1 MVRYMAKKS
10 SKRLKRK
17 RVKRI
22 MLVTVICFGINAY
35 ILYSVGSILKDV
47 YNMKN
52 ENKELTVKLDD
63 LKEEEDVLKSEVK
76 KLKDPVYVAKYAR
89 EKFLYSG
96 DNEYIIRMK

>member
-1 MVRYMAKKS
+1 MAKKS
-10 SKRLKRK
+10 SKKLKRK

-22 MLVTVICFGINAY
+22 ILVTLLCLGINAY
-35 ILYSVGSILKDV
+35 VLYSVVSILKDV
-47 YNMKN
+47 HTMKN
-52 ENKELTVKLDD
+52 EDKELNVKLDN
-63 LKEEEDVLKSEVK
+63 LKDEEEVLKSEVK

>member
-1 MVRYMAKKS
+1 MAKKS

-22 MLVTVICFGINAY
+22 ILVTLLCLGINAY
-35 ILYSVGSILKDV
+35 VLYSVGSILKDV
-47 YNMKN
+47 HTMKN
-52 ENKELTVKLDD
+52 ENKELNVKLDD
-63 LKEEEDVLKSEVK
+63 LKEEEEVLKSEVK
-76 KLKDPVYVAKYAR
+76 KLRDPVYVAKYAR

>member
-1 MVRYMAKKS
+1 MAKKS
-10 SKRLKRK
+10 SKKLKRK

-22 MLVTVICFGINAY
+22 ILVTLLCLGINAY
-35 ILYSVGSILKDV
+35 VLYSVGSILKDV
-47 YNMKN
+47 HTMKN
-52 ENKELTVKLDD
+52 EDKELNVKLDD
-63 LKEEEDVLKSEVK
+63 LKEEEAVLKSEVK

>member
-1 MVRYMAKKS
+1 MAKKS
-10 SKRLKRK
+10 SKKLKRK

-22 MLVTVICFGINAY
+22 LLVTLVCIGINSY
-35 ILYSVGSILKDV
+35 VLYSVGTILNDV
-47 YNMKN
+47 HTMKN
-52 ENKELTVKLDD
+52 ENKELSLELDN
-63 LKEEEDVLKSEVK
+63 LKEEEEILKSEVK

>member
-1 MVRYMAKKS
+1 MAKKG
-10 SKRLKRK
+10 SKKLKRK

-22 MLVTVICFGINAY
+22 ILVTLLCLGINAY
-35 ILYSVGSILKDV
+35 VLYSVGSILKDV
-47 YNMKN
+47 HTMKN
-52 ENKELTVKLDD
+52 ENKELNVKLDD
-63 LKEEEDVLKSEVK
+63 LKEEEEVLKSEVK

>member
-1 MVRYMAKKS
+1 MAKRG

-22 MLVTVICFGINAY
+22 ILVTLFCFVINAY
-35 ILYSVGSILKDV
+35 VLYSVGSILMEV
-47 YNMKN
+47 QNMKAEN
-52 ENKELTVKLDD
+52 EELSVKLSD
-63 LKEEEDVLKSEVK
+63 LKDEEEVLKSEVK

>member
-1 MVRYMAKKS
+1 MAKKS
-10 SKRLKRK
+10 SKKLKRK

-22 MLVTVICFGINAY
+22 ILVTLLCLGINAY
-35 ILYSVGSILKDV
+35 VLYSVGSILKDV
-47 YNMKN
+47 HTMKN
-52 ENKELTVKLDD
+52 EDKALNVKLDD
-63 LKEEEDVLKSEVK
+63 LKEEEEVLKSEVK

>member
-1 MVRYMAKKS
+1 MAKKS
-10 SKRLKRK
+10 SKKLKKK

-22 MLVTVICFGINAY
+22 LLVTLVCLGINSY
-35 ILYSVGSILKDV
+35 VLYSVGTILNDV
-47 YNMKN
+47 NGMKN
-52 ENKELTVKLDD
+52 ESKELDAKLES
-63 LKEEEDVLKSEVK
+63 LKEEEEILKSEVK

>member
-1 MVRYMAKKS
+1 MAKKS

-22 MLVTVICFGINAY
+22 ILVTLICLAINSY
-35 ILYSVGSILKDV
+35 VLYSVGTILNDV

-52 ENKELTVKLDD
+52 ENEKLKVKLDN
-63 LKEEEDVLKSEVK
+63 LKEEEEILKSEVN

>member
-1 MVRYMAKKS
+1 MAKKS

-52 ENKELTVKLDD
+52 ENKELAVKLDD

>member
-1 MVRYMAKKS
+1 MAKRS
-10 SKRLKRK
+10 SKKKKKK

-22 MLVTVICFGINAY
+22 MLVTVICFCINAY

-63 LKEEEDVLKSEVK
+63 LKEEEDVLKSEVN
-76 KLKDPVYVAKYAR
+76 KLRDPVYVAKYAR

>member
-1 MVRYMAKKS
+1 MARKGSKKL
-10 SKRLKRK
+10 RRK

-22 MLVTVICFGINAY
+22 LLVTLVCIGINSY
-35 ILYSVGSILKDV
+35 VLYSVGTILNDV
-47 YNMKN
+47 HTMKN
-52 ENKELTVKLDD
+52 ESKELSLELDN
-63 LKEEEDVLKSEVK
+63 LKEEEEILKSEVK